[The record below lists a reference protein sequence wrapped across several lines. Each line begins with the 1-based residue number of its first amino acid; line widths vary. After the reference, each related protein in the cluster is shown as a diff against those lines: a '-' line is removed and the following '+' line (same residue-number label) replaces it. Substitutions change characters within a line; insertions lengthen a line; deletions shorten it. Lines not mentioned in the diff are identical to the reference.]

1 MTGLRNKNFIKI
13 ILTKAPVILLFV
25 SVLNDYD
32 FNYLSLKY
40 FSFNFSYIL
49 IFYYSLKKSE
59 SLGYTYIFIAG
70 LFNDVVTGTP
80 VGLSSLMYLI
90 LCVAASYLRN
100 ITLRPSL
107 LKDCIFFLLT
117 ILIINSLLFLSLKF
131 IFNFE
136 LNYFDQIIMCAHY
149 SHGVLIRYSVYSQYT
164 YTVCPCKVAYVLPRE
179 GTCTCICTFGCCV

>member
-1 MTGLRNKNFIKI
+1 MTGLKNKNFIGKLLAQI
-13 ILTKAPVILLFV
+13 PLILLFI
-25 SVLNDYD
+25 SVLNNFDL
-32 FNYLSLKY
+32 NYLGLKY

-70 LFNDVVTGTP
+70 LFNDVVIGTP
-80 VGLSSLMYLI
+80 IGLSSLMYLV

-131 IFNFE
+131 IFNYE
-136 LNYFDQIIMCAHY
+136 INYFDQIINITFTFLFY
-149 SHGVLIRYSVYSQYT
+149 FLFSNLFDFYESHFVSSNNAG
-164 YTVCPCKVAYVLPRE
+164 
-179 GTCTCICTFGCCV
+179 

>member
-1 MTGLRNKNFIKI
+1 MIGLRNKNYIKI
-13 ILTKAPVILLFV
+13 ILSKAPLVLLFV

-32 FNYLSLKY
+32 FNNLSLKY

-70 LFNDVVTGTP
+70 LFNDVLIGTP
-80 VGLSSLMYLI
+80 IGLSSLIYLI

-131 IFNFE
+131 IFNYE
-136 LNYFDQIIMCAHY
+136 VNYFDQIINITFTFLFY
-149 SHGVLIRYSVYSQYT
+149 FLFSNLFDFYESHFVSRNNAG
-164 YTVCPCKVAYVLPRE
+164 
-179 GTCTCICTFGCCV
+179 

>member
-13 ILTKAPVILLFV
+13 ILTKAPVILLFI

-136 LNYFDQIIMCAHY
+136 LNYFDQIINITFTFLFY
-149 SHGVLIRYSVYSQYT
+149 FLFSNLFDFFERYFVSSNN
-164 YTVCPCKVAYVLPRE
+164 A
-179 GTCTCICTFGCCV
+179 G

>member
-1 MTGLRNKNFIKI
+1 MTELRNKNLIRKI
-13 ILTKAPVILLFV
+13 FSKMPILLLFI
-25 SVLNDYD
+25 SVLNNFD
-32 FNYLSLKY
+32 FNHLGLKY

-80 VGLSSLMYLI
+80 MGLSSLMYLI

-107 LKDCIFFLLT
+107 IKDCIFFLIT
-117 ILIINSLLFLSLKF
+117 ILVINSLLFVSLNF
-131 IFNFE
+131 IFNYV
-136 LNYFDQIIMCAHY
+136 LNYFDQIIN
-149 SHGVLIRYSVYSQYT
+149 IT
-164 YTVCPCKVAYVLPRE
+164 YTFLFYFLFSNLFDFFEKYLVGRNNV
-179 GTCTCICTFGCCV
+179 G